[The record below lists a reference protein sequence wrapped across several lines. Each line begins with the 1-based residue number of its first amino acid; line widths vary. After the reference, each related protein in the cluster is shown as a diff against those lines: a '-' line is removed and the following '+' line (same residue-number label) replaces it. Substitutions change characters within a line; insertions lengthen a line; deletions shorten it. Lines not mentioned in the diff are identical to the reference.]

1 MNTPEP
7 AREITVV
14 VEKLLLIAN
23 SDQSVEEATLAQL
36 EWQARKCL
44 RLNPQEAYAALG
56 MIATLRK
63 DEEAMERAF
72 QKSMMGNTR
81 PDLIM
86 AYAASL
92 RRFFRLE
99 EALRQALSVI
109 EQGPGPSYVYALHT
123 AVEWAHGIGR
133 LHVAAKLLTLLRQQT
148 TTEEIPERFLD
159 LEKAFPPLIEAVNE
173 LNLTDEV
180 LVRIQES
187 AWAAIHERYRGQ
199 RLDVVTIADRILPY
213 EGLSIRRTYWVP
225 VTVEEGYA
233 LNDRMIELWAESD
246 DPPSIDDFCPVIRG
260 RGIK

>member
-1 MNTPEP
+1 MNTPTP
-7 AREITVV
+7 AREIAVV
-14 VEKLLLIAN
+14 VENLLLIAN

-36 EWQARKCL
+36 EWQVRKCL

-72 QKSMMGNTR
+72 QKSRRGNTR

-99 EALRQALSVI
+99 DALTQTLKVI
-109 EQGPGPSYVYALHT
+109 DQGPGTHYVLALCT
-123 AVEWAHGIGR
+123 AVEWAHGVGR
-133 LHVAAKLLTLLRQQT
+133 LHLAAKLMPLLRQQAT
-148 TTEEIPERFLD
+148 IEEIPERFLD

-173 LNLTDEV
+173 LGLTDEA

-187 AWAAIHERYRGQ
+187 AWAAVQERYRGQ
-199 RLDVVTIADRILPY
+199 RLDVAVQDRILPY
-213 EGLSIRRTYWVP
+213 EGLSIQRTYWVP
-225 VTVEEGYA
+225 VTLEEGYV

-246 DPPSIDDFCPVIRG
+246 DPPPFEYFCPIIRG
-260 RGIK
+260 SVKE